1 MENIL
6 TANIDLDQIDLDQI
20 DQIIANV
27 TKENYVELQKLRQKK
42 KESKDNQD
50 QKINIEEEEKSLIVP
65 EIYSIKGVTDN

>member
-6 TANIDLDQIDLDQI
+6 TANIDLDQI

-27 TKENYVELQKLRQKK
+27 TKENYVELQKLRLKK